1 MELSKV
7 LLFGGSYNPIHQG
20 HINAA
25 LNVSNFLKCDEV
37 WLIPRKYNYDGS
49 LLLDGKHRI
58 KMMELALEDLTNF
71 KICDIELKDKDKKL
85 IYTYNTAKLL
95 KRRYKDKYQFYF
107 LIGADQLNNIERDR
121 KSVV

>member
-85 IYTYNTAKLL
+85 IAYRITYLPAS
-95 KRRYKDKYQFYF
+95 FYIF
-107 LIGADQLNNIERDR
+107 LTFSEALF
-121 KSVV
+121 S